1 MLIINIKITVPF
13 DCDRKIIDIL
23 IGLDSDFKLMAE
35 NIPQGNKDG
44 PIALQSC
51 FG

>member
-1 MLIINIKITVPF
+1 MLIKNIKITVF
-13 DCDRKIIDIL
+13 FYSDRKMIDIL
-23 IGLDSDFKLMAE
+23 IGVDSDFKLMAE

-44 PIALQSC
+44 PITLQSC